1 MIIIGLDNMDL
12 IEKIEPILIF
22 AAIILGLSLNNIT
35 FLQQISPSL
44 ITIFLA
50 LMLFTLFLDIPISDI
65 KNSFSNVKFTSTTL
79 LINFL
84 WTPLFGYFLGN
95 LFLKG
100 NLDLFIG
107 FVMLILTPCTD
118 WYLVFTKM
126 SKGNMPLSLSLL
138 PINLILQLI
147 LLPVYLLIFFSSS
160 NTIELTDLANSLIT
174 FIVIPFVMSLIVK
187 YILNNNP
194 AKDKITSQLSKLQ
207 TLFLCIAIFGLF
219 NTESNVLLSNLDSIG
234 ILFIPVILFFIIN
247 FLVDYVVA
255 RKMKFSYEDYASLTL
270 TTLARNSPLALAI
283 AISSFPHNELI
294 AIALVIGPLIELPVL
309 YIVSRILLKIRKTYA
324 EGLNLEG

>member
-1 MIIIGLDNMDL
+1 MDL
-12 IEKIEPILIF
+12 MDKLEPVLIF
-22 AAIILGLSLNNIT
+22 TAIISGLLLNNIT
-35 FLQQISPSL
+35 FLQKISPSL

-65 KNSFSNVKFTSTTL
+65 KKSFYNTRFTFTTL

-95 LFLKG
+95 LFLNG
-100 NLDLFIG
+100 NVDLFIG

-126 SKGNMPLSLSLL
+126 SKGNVPLSLSLL
-138 PINLILQLI
+138 PVNLILQLI
-147 LLPVYLLIFFSSS
+147 LLPAYLLLFFSSS
-160 NTIELTDLANSLIT
+160 NTIELIDLANSLVT
-174 FIVIPFVMSLIVK
+174 FIVLPFVMSLTVK
-187 YILNNNP
+187 YILKKSP
-194 AKDKITSQLSKLQ
+194 IKDKITSFFSRLQ
-207 TLFLCIAIFGLF
+207 TIFLCIAIFGLF
-219 NTESNVLLSNLDSIG
+219 NTEANVLLSNLDSIG
-234 ILFIPVILFFIIN
+234 LLFIPVIIFFVTN
-247 FLVDYVVA
+247 FIVDYAVA
-255 RKMKFSYEDYASLTL
+255 RKMRFTYEDYASLTL

-309 YIVSRILLKIRKTYA
+309 YIVSRILLKIRKNYD
-324 EGLNLEG
+324 GRLNLER

>member
-1 MIIIGLDNMDL
+1 MDL
-12 IEKIEPILIF
+12 MDKMEPALIF

-35 FLQQISPSL
+35 LIQQISPSL

-65 KNSFSNVKFTSTTL
+65 KNSFSNVKFTFTTL

-84 WTPLFGYFLGN
+84 WTPLFGYFLGR
-95 LFLKG
+95 LFLNG
-100 NLDLFIG
+100 NLDLLIG

-138 PINLILQLI
+138 PVNLILQLI

-160 NTIELTDLANSLIT
+160 NTIEVADLANSLIT
-174 FIVIPFVMSLIVK
+174 FIVLPFVMSLIVK
-187 YILNNNP
+187 YILKNNP
-194 AKDKITSQLSKLQ
+194 IKDKVTSSLSRLQ
-207 TLFLCIAIFGLF
+207 TIFLCIAIFGLF
-219 NTESNVLLSNLDSIG
+219 NTESKVLLSNLDSIG
-234 ILFIPVILFFIIN
+234 ILFIPVILFFILN

-255 RKMKFSYEDYASLTL
+255 RKMKFTYEDYASLTL

-309 YIVSRILLKIRKTYA
+309 YIVSRILLNIRKTYD
-324 EGLNLEG
+324 GRLNLEG